1 MNVTLHHPTAP
12 PSRQQGMSLIEVLIA
27 VLILGIGVLG
37 IAAMQ
42 ASAMRNSQS
51 SMQQSQAVIF
61 ANGLM
66 DAMRANPN
74 GAYSRSMPSPG
85 SCPVP
90 SAGASVASKDLHDWI
105 AGLQSDMGPNA
116 CGAVACN
123 AGNCTVT
130 VRWSETADPT
140 QPTRT
145 ITMQS
150 RLL

>member
-1 MNVTLHHPTAP
+1 MNTCPSIIHSP
-12 PSRQQGMSLIEVLIA
+12 PARQQGMSLIEVLIA

-42 ASAMRNSQS
+42 ASALRNSQS
-51 SMQQSQAVIF
+51 SMQQSQAVIS

-74 GAYSRSMPSPG
+74 GAYALTMPAPG

-90 SAGASVASKDLHDWI
+90 SAGATVASKDLHDWI
-105 AGLQSDMGPNA
+105 AGLQAGIGPNA
-116 CGAVACN
+116 CGAVAC
-123 AGNCTVT
+123 AASNCTVT

-145 ITMQS
+145 LTMQS

>member
-1 MNVTLHHPTAP
+1 MNTIRSQALSP
-12 PSRQQGMSLIEVLIA
+12 PARQRGMSLIEVLIA

-51 SMQQSQAVIF
+51 SMQQSQAVIA

-66 DAMRANPN
+66 DAIRANPN
-74 GAYSRSMPSPG
+74 GVYALAMPAPPN
-85 SCPVP
+85 CPVP
-90 SAGASVASKDLHDWI
+90 TAAASVASKDLHDWVASLQ
-105 AGLQSDMGPNA
+105 AGIGPNA
-116 CGAVACN
+116 CGSVACN
-123 AGNCTVT
+123 GGNCTVT